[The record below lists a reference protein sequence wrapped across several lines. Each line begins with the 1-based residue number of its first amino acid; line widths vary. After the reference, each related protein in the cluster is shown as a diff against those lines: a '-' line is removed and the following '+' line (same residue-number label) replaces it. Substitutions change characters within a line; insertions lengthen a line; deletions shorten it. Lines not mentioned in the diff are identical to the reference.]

1 VDILLVPLPVYC
13 SSGVGLRLL
22 VKLEKSLLDR
32 GSPLLCVVRDKTRVG
47 LDIVGEAKVFM
58 AHFVTIVTKPD
69 TDTFSLFLVLNVLDM
84 FLTHTKP
91 GGKSGSYLYTQKLL
105 LNPHS

>member
-1 VDILLVPLPVYC
+1 MDILLVPLPVYC

-47 LDIVGEAKVFM
+47 LDIVGEAKAFM
-58 AHFVTIVTKPD
+58 AHFCTVITVTKPD
-69 TDTFSLFLVLNVLDM
+69 TNTFFLFLVINV
-84 FLTHTKP
+84 
-91 GGKSGSYLYTQKLL
+91 S
-105 LNPHS
+105 